1 MVTMIILML
10 IQTAMLVLGQ
20 VFLKLGMR
28 DMGEWQ
34 WTGSFIWHEVILNIW
49 MMLAVVILIGANL
62 FWMWLLNKYPFSQIY
77 PITSLGFVF
86 GMLSGVFIFH
96 ESVGYMQW
104 IGVLM
109 VILGCYFIAKV

>member
-1 MVTMIILML
+1 ML
-10 IQTAMLVLGQ
+10 LQTAMLVLGQ

-34 WTGSFIWHEVILNIW
+34 WTCSYIWHEVILNIW
-49 MMLAVVILIGANL
+49 MMLAVVFLIGANL

-77 PITSLGFVF
+77 PLTSLGFVF
-86 GMLSGVFIFH
+86 GMLSGTFIFH
-96 ESVGYMQW
+96 ETVGYMQW